1 MTERIDIPFTPEDLQ
16 HAQSIGWQAVSAVA
30 PTLREHFGNTS
41 YEIKNGSEKSWVTY
55 WDKWAQDI
63 LLEEL
68 ASFDSTVSF
77 YAEEGGAQTRADT
90 YWTVDPID
98 GTNQYARGTA
108 VCTTMLSLTHKG
120 TPLVSVINDFVHGD
134 VYTAKKGEGA
144 FKNFSEPLHV
154 SKREVSHAFLELY
167 ANETSAEGQALWRN
181 IEATGAYI
189 VRYAATGFT
198 MVSVARGSS
207 EALVSVRNP
216 SSYEWDVAPGALLIQ
231 EAGGTV
237 RSWDGEAQV
246 FDSRK
251 PNFIVANQVAYS
263 ALERLVDQSMSSTR

>member
-1 MTERIDIPFTPEDLQ
+1 
-16 HAQSIGWQAVSAVA
+16 
-30 PTLREHFGNTS
+30 
-41 YEIKNGSEKSWVTY
+41 
-55 WDKWAQDI
+55 
-63 LLEEL
+63 
-68 ASFDSTVSF
+68 
-77 YAEEGGAQTRADT
+77 
-90 YWTVDPID
+90 
-98 GTNQYARGTA
+98 
-108 VCTTMLSLTHKG
+108 MLTC
-120 TPLVSVINDFVHGD
+120 
-134 VYTAKKGEGA
+134 
-144 FKNFSEPLHV
+144 

-167 ANETSAEGQALWRN
+167 TNETSAEGQALWRN

-263 ALERLVDQSMSSTR
+263 ALERLVDQSMSSTPSSMFPS